1 MARSSG
7 SRLDVQRPV
16 SARRRPHEPR
26 TIVLVIGGP
35 ITRADIPKLCERI
48 RALVKQSNVGLI
60 VCDVGALLD
69 PDAVTV
75 DALARLQLTAQR
87 YGRQLRVRDASGQLR
102 DLFALI
108 GLSDVVRLDPLLR
121 IEPRRQPKE
130 REQGRGVQ
138 EEGDSTDS
146 IS

>member
-1 MARSSG
+1 MAA
-7 SRLDVQRPV
+7 LAWRPV

-35 ITRADIPKLCERI
+35 ITRADIPKLCERV
-48 RALVKQSNVGLI
+48 RALFKQSDVGFV
-60 VCDVGALLD
+60 VCEVGALLD

-75 DALARLQLTAQR
+75 DALARLQLNAR
-87 YGRQLRVRDASGQLR
+87 RFGRQLRVRNACGRLR
-102 DLFALI
+102 DLLALI
-108 GLSDVVRLDPLLR
+108 GLSDVVRLDPPLR
-121 IEPRRQPKE
+121 IEPRRQPEE

-138 EEGDSTDS
+138 EEGDPADS